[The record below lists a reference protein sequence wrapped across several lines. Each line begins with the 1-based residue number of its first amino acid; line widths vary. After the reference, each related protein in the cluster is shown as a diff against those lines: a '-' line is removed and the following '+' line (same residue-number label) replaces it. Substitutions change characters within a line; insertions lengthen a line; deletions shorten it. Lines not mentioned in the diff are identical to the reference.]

1 VVVDDDAGAYYL
13 QHSCWREG
21 DPCVQE
27 HQGIPFPTWQ
37 QQRIYGSLWD
47 AEDWATEGGRIKTDW
62 SGAPFVTYYRNYNVT
77 WCQPSPGVSWCGAEP
92 KDSTHFDL
100 TPQEI
105 ADLQWVRDNYMIYNY
120 CTDHMRFNATEF
132 PKECYL
138 SDYWGARVSY
148 YSLLFLLLIN

>member
-1 VVVDDDAGAYYL
+1 MMTRVHFICSIRVDGKAIRVFKNHMD
-13 QHSCWREG
+13 
-21 DPCVQE
+21 
-27 HQGIPFPTWQ
+27 QGIPFPTWQ

-92 KDSTHFDL
+92 KNSTHFDL

-105 ADLQWVRDNYMIYNY
+105 ADLQWVRDKSMIYSY
-120 CTDHMRFNATEF
+120 CTDHRRFNATEF

-138 SDYWGARVSY
+138 TDY
-148 YSLLFLLLIN
+148 